1 MRRIALAVCVLLAG
15 LAGAASA
22 QEPGRADTLADIRQD
37 LTVLHVELQR
47 LKRELSTTGG
57 AGNVAA
63 GGSVID
69 RVSAIES
76 EVQRLT
82 AKTEELEHRIE
93 RVVRDGTDRLG
104 ELEFRL
110 CELESDCDIAELD
123 EGTTLGGAMPGD
135 DTAPA
140 GAAASEGAGDGSAQ
154 LAVGERADFDA
165 AADALEAGEYADA
178 AAGFARFREDYP
190 GSPLAAEA
198 GLKRG
203 EALEAAGETSAAAR
217 AFLDTFSAAPKG
229 PEAPKALYRLG
240 RALGRLGKTEEA
252 CVTLAEVGYRFP
264 DGQPARDAR
273 SEMQDL
279 GCQ

>member
-22 QEPGRADTLADIRQD
+22 QEPGRGDTLADIRQD

-82 AKTEELEHRIE
+82 AKTEELE
-93 RVVRDGTDRLG
+93 
-104 ELEFRL
+104 
-110 CELESDCDIAELD
+110 LESDCDIAELD
-123 EGTTLGGAMPGD
+123 EGTTLGGVPSGGVPSGD
-135 DTAPA
+135 DTVPA
-140 GAAASEGAGDGSAQ
+140 GETAPEGAGDGSAQ

-165 AADALEAGEYADA
+165 AADALAAGEYADA